1 MSIAAARDDASPEK
15 KKPPTDRSIGGF
27 GLRAWQ

>member
-1 MSIAAARDDASPEK
+1 MSIAAARGVGNPEK
-15 KKPPTDRSIGGF
+15 KKPPMDRSIGGF